1 MFRLLPLQ
9 QVALPQSVSRQK
21 VKKRPTI
28 KDVARKSGLS
38 ASTVSLAIN
47 NSGYVSEKTRAKVMD
62 VVKELGYHPTRAARG
77 LASSTSG
84 NIGFIVSEEH
94 FAQAEQF
101 YTRVFLGTE
110 FEARLH
116 DYYVLLTVVGRRFG
130 NGASVPRFLLERNV
144 DGVIVAGSVNDKF
157 IEYIHAMGLPV
168 VLVDYQ
174 VARSPFSAVLID
186 NRNGTRS
193 AVSHLLDIGH
203 TRIGFIGA
211 DLKHPGIAERFATY
225 RSMLEEHNI
234 TPDPSWIITSEK
246 LLTFKSGCDSAAKVL
261 AAPSRPDALLAA
273 NDSMAIGCLHCAK
286 RAGLR
291 IPEDI
296 AIVGFDDLEVSSHVE
311 PRLTSVRVHKEEM
324 GKLAVR
330 RLVDILRS
338 KTTTQMTAHVRT
350 ELIVRE
356 STAGKSGE
364 YATLTVEAESEV
376 V

>member
-1 MFRLLPLQ
+1 
-9 QVALPQSVSRQK
+9 

-28 KDVARKSGLS
+28 KDVARESGLS

-47 NSGYVSEKTRAKVMD
+47 KSGYVSEGTRARVMH
-62 VVKELGYHPTRAARG
+62 VVKELGYHPTHAARG

-84 NIGFIVSEEH
+84 NIGFIVSEDH

-116 DYYVLLTVVGRRFG
+116 DYYVLLTVVGRRFTEG
-130 NGASVPRFLLERNV
+130 NSVPRFLLERNV
-144 DGVIVAGSVNDKF
+144 DGVIIAGSVNDK
-157 IEYIHAMGLPV
+157 IVQYIDGMGLPSI
-168 VLVDYQ
+168 LVDYEIKREP
-174 VARSPFSAVLID
+174 RSAILID
-186 NRNGTRS
+186 NRNGTR
-193 AVSHLLDIGH
+193 AAMSHLFDIGR

-211 DLKHPGIAERFATY
+211 DLKHPSIAERFAAYNST
-225 RSMLEEHNI
+225 LEEQGI
-234 TPDPSWIITSEK
+234 VPDPSWIVTDQK
-246 LLTFKSGCDSAAKVL
+246 YLTFKSGCDAATKVL
-261 AAPSRPDALLAA
+261 SAPSRPDALFAA

-286 RAGLR
+286 RVGVR

-311 PRLTSVRVHKEEM
+311 PRLTTVRVHKEEM

-338 KTTTQMTAHVRT
+338 KTTMEVTSRVRT
-350 ELIVRE
+350 ELVVRE

-364 YATLTVEAESEV
+364 YAALTVEAESEV

>member
-1 MFRLLPLQ
+1 MISHKS
-9 QVALPQSVSRQK
+9 ASISY
-21 VKKRPTI
+21 VKSRPTI
-28 KDVARKSGLS
+28 KDVARRSGLS
-38 ASTVSLAIN
+38 ASTVSLVVN
-47 NSGYVSEKTRAKVMD
+47 KTGYVSEKTRAKVMR

-116 DYYVLLTVVGRRFG
+116 DYYVLLTAVGRRFG
-130 NGASVPRFLLERNV
+130 TGDSVPRFLLERNV
-144 DGVIVAGSVNDKF
+144 DGVIIAGSVNDRF
-157 IEYIHAMGLPV
+157 IEHINGMGLPI

-174 VARSPFSAVLID
+174 VERKPYSAVLID
-186 NRNGTRS
+186 NRNGTRA
-193 AVSHLLDIGH
+193 AVSHLVDIGH

-211 DLKHPGIAERFATY
+211 DLSHPGIAERFATY
-225 RSMLEEHNI
+225 RSTLEEHGI
-234 TPDPSWIITSEK
+234 VPDPSWIMTDEK
-246 LLTFKSGCDSAAKVL
+246 LLTFKSGCDAATKVL
-261 AAPSRPDALLAA
+261 SGPSRPDALFAA
-273 NDSMAIGCLHCAK
+273 NDSMAVGCLHCAK

-324 GKLAVR
+324 GKLALR

-350 ELIVRE
+350 ELVVRE

-364 YATLTVEAESEV
+364 YAPLTVEAESEV